1 MSPLRSAR
9 DTDDVT
15 RRQIY
20 VIICNWIHRI
30 GFRDFPKTSESHP
43 IDQKVNKNNK
53 RTLKLSNSMTPSV
66 RKSFLFSVKT
76 VQYQT
81 VSDEHACQSL
91 IALAT

>member
-20 VIICNWIHRI
+20 VIISNWIHRI
-30 GFRDFPKTSESHP
+30 GFCDFPKTSESHP

-66 RKSFLFSVKT
+66 RKSFLFSVKP
-76 VQYQT
+76 VMYQT
-81 VSDEHACQSL
+81 ISGEHAFQSL